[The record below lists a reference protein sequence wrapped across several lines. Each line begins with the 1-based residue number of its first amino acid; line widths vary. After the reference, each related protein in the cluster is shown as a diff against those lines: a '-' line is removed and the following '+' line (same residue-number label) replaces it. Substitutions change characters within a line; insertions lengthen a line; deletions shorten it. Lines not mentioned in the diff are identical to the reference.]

1 MEPEGVT
8 IPQNT
13 HWKWP
18 KGEPSWSMKPWR
30 GSGPDQ
36 RGKKESGDVLTRA
49 VSRER
54 VPLIDTVV
62 PESFTWRRYEK
73 FDEAC

>member
-1 MEPEGVT
+1 MERFRSGSEGEE
-8 IPQNT
+8 
-13 HWKWP
+13 
-18 KGEPSWSMKPWR
+18 GER
-30 GSGPDQ
+30 G
-36 RGKKESGDVLTRA
+36 VLTRA